1 MIDMLAQCML
11 AACLTALPTAH
22 NPDQHAT
29 VAQQFWELDHST
41 MVTLPQTNDV
51 IKAGCFTFYCSH
63 CISGHGILLLFSPTL
78 GILGHPLHQGVMHQ
92 GLQNTQQSVPVRP
105 QDLHRIR
112 WLTFIMTAFCVTC
125 KPLQLFAVC

>member
-1 MIDMLAQCML
+1 MIYTLAGRPL
-11 AACLTALPTAH
+11 EACLTALPTMYD
-22 NPDQHAT
+22 PDQHAT
-29 VAQQFWELDHST
+29 EAQKLWELDHRI
-41 MVTLPQTNDV
+41 MVTLAQTKDV

-105 QDLHRIR
+105 QDLHRTR
-112 WLTFIMTAFCVTC
+112 WPTLIMTAFGVMC
-125 KPLQLFAVC
+125 KPLHLCAVC